1 MSIPLDKN
9 DEIDLLSI
17 FESVKRNTKQLII
30 FSSTSTIIIF
40 SYLLTMP
47 PVWRGNFNIL
57 VKSKNS
63 TEYDNSERFTRSLL
77 TLNPLDTF
85 NSNETQKLI
94 LQSPLVL
101 KPVFEYVVDY
111 KKNKN
116 EFRDSFTFKS
126 WVETLVVD
134 FENES
139 NVLNITHDN
148 SDKVLLF
155 NTLNLISKN
164 YKEYSKRDQIQ
175 NILNTKK
182 YLESQR
188 KIMTEKAALSQIKF
202 NKFAV
207 ENRLGNF
214 DGLILDSDFRQ
225 NSNSNFSKEEKDQID
240 KNFGSRYQNQFM
252 LLNELEGE
260 FTNLSKYLKP
270 NSKTLEK
277 LKKEIEYLK
286 KSLERPNEIF
296 LKYKELSNQALRD
309 EKLLSNIENNLELA
323 KLEQIK
329 TPNPWELISDP
340 TIETKPISPSRPEKF
355 IIAFS
360 ISVFL
365 GSLLVILREKLSGF
379 LFNQSEIESKLNAQ
393 YLQTINKKESDLS
406 VKLIL
411 NYFNNNSSSKKEPLL
426 GIINYKSKSN
436 LNTLKAT
443 FSNYP
448 NILILDFLD
457 SRIDTIEKL
466 IIIIEEGKL
475 NNNDI
480 NNLNKY
486 ISIYKNKTIGW
497 LYLKE

>member
-1 MSIPLDKN
+1 MSIPSNKN
-9 DEIDLLSI
+9 DEIDLNNIFKSI
-17 FESVKRNTKQLII
+17 KRNTKQLVI

-40 SYLLTMP
+40 SYLLTLP
-47 PVWRGNFNIL
+47 PIWRGNFNIL

-63 TEYDNSERFTRSLL
+63 TELNNSQLFPGTI
-77 TLNPLDTF
+77 LNFNPID

-116 EFRDSFTFKS
+116 EFSNSFTFKS
-126 WVETLVVD
+126 WVKTLVVD
-134 FENES
+134 FEKNS

-148 SDKVLLF
+148 SDKELLF

-164 YKEYSKRDQIQ
+164 YKEYSKKDQIQ
-175 NILNTKK
+175 NILNTRK

-188 KIMTEKAALSQIKF
+188 KIMSEKSALSQSKF

-214 DGLILDSDFRQ
+214 DGLILDKDFSQ
-225 NSNSNFSKEEKDQID
+225 NSNTEFSQTEKDQID
-240 KNFGSRYQNQFM
+240 KNFGSRFQNQFT
-252 LLNELEGE
+252 LLNQLEAE

-277 LKKEIEYLK
+277 LSKEIEYLK

-296 LKYKELSNQALRD
+296 LKYKELSNEALRD
-309 EKLLSNIENNLELA
+309 ENLLSDIENNLELA

-329 TPNPWELISDP
+329 TPNPWQLISTP
-340 TIETKPISPSRPEKF
+340 TIYREPISLSKKKK
-355 IIAFS
+355 IILALTLS
-360 ISVFL
+360 IFL
-365 GSLLVILREKLSGF
+365 GSLFVILREKITGF
-379 LFNQSEIESKLNAQ
+379 LFNKSEIESKLNTQ
-393 YLQTINKKESDLS
+393 YLQTINKKEDDLS
-406 VKLIL
+406 VRLIL
-411 NYFNNNSSSKKEPLL
+411 NYLNNNFSSTSDNLL
-426 GIINYKSKSN
+426 GIINYKSKSD
-436 LNTLKAT
+436 LSYLKAKL
-443 FSNYP
+443 SKYP

-457 SRIDTIEKL
+457 KRIDTIEKL
-466 IIIIEEGKL
+466 IIINEEGKL

-480 NNLNKY
+480 NSLNKF
-486 ISIYKNKTIGW
+486 ISIYKNKLIGW
-497 LYLKE
+497 LFLTD

>member
-1 MSIPLDKN
+1 MSIPFDKN
-9 DEIDLLSI
+9 DEIDLNIIFKSI
-17 FESVKRNTKQLII
+17 KRNTKQLVI

-40 SYLLTMP
+40 SYLLTLP
-47 PVWRGNFNIL
+47 PIWRGNFNIL

-63 TEYDNSERFTRSLL
+63 TELNNSQLFPGTI
-77 TLNPLDTF
+77 LNFNPID

-116 EFRDSFTFKS
+116 EFNNSFTFKS
-126 WVETLVVD
+126 WVKTLVVD
-134 FENES
+134 FEKNS

-148 SDKVLLF
+148 SDKELLL

-175 NILNTKK
+175 NILNTRK

-188 KIMTEKAALSQIKF
+188 KIMSEKSALSQSKF

-214 DGLILDSDFRQ
+214 DGLILDKDFSQ
-225 NSNSNFSKEEKDQID
+225 NSNTEFSQTEKDQID
-240 KNFGSRYQNQFM
+240 KNFGSRFQNQFT
-252 LLNELEGE
+252 LLNQLEAE

-277 LKKEIEYLK
+277 LNKEIEYLK

-296 LKYKELSNQALRD
+296 LKYKELSNEALRD
-309 EKLLSNIENNLELA
+309 ENLLSDIEKNLELA

-329 TPNPWELISDP
+329 TPNPWQLISTP
-340 TIETKPISPSRPEKF
+340 TIDREPISHSKEKKL
-355 IIAFS
+355 IIAFTLS
-360 ISVFL
+360 IFL
-365 GSLLVILREKLSGF
+365 GSLFVILREKISGF
-379 LFNQSEIESKLNAQ
+379 LFNKSEIESKLNTQ
-393 YLQTINKKESDLS
+393 YLQTINKKGDDLS
-406 VKLIL
+406 IRLIL
-411 NYFNNNSSSKKEPLL
+411 NYFDNNFSSTKDSQL
-426 GIINYKSKSN
+426 GIINYKSKSD
-436 LNTLKAT
+436 LSSLKAKL
-443 FSNYP
+443 SNYP

-457 SRIDTIEKL
+457 KRIDNIEKL
-466 IIIIEEGKL
+466 IIINEEGKL

-480 NNLNKY
+480 NSLNKF
-486 ISIYKNKTIGW
+486 ISIYKNKLIGW
-497 LYLKE
+497 LYLTD